1 MSVDLFHT
9 TLAEAVSMILRWN
22 DGHWFIIINDKM
34 WVEPRQK
41 LFLTCAQWGGTAKF
55 HDFGL

>member
-1 MSVDLFHT
+1 MILF
-9 TLAEAVSMILRWN
+9 LKVVAEAVSMILRWN
-22 DGHWFIIINDKM
+22 DGH